1 MKDRSIKRQLLAA
14 MFLTSLVVL
23 LLSCIVLVSYELA
36 SYKRTMARSL
46 RILSVILAENSSATV
61 AFKDQDLAKKVLQS
75 LKAQPDVVAAA
86 FFDERG
92 NLYASY
98 PSPPPA
104 GFSPAFPG
112 RFGLHVEGQNLVV
125 WQPLVQKGAQ
135 VGTLFIQEDLSGIY
149 ARLLVYSLFLFLLL
163 AGCAAVAFLLA
174 KFFQARISQPI
185 LSLAGTARLVSEK
198 KDYSVRARKTSQ
210 DELGLLTDAFNE
222 MLEQI
227 QQREAALREAQQQ
240 LQRHAGELERRVT
253 ERTARLREM
262 IGELEAFSY
271 TLTHDLRAPLRS
283 MQGFAS
289 ALQEDYHDKLGP
301 EGADYIQRILTS
313 ARRMDLLIQD
323 VLTLSR
329 ISRAEMSLKPVD
341 TERLVS
347 GILDS
352 YPGFQPPQAE
362 IQVEGPLPPVL
373 ANEAALTQC
382 ISNYLT
388 NATKFVKPGV
398 GPRVV
403 ISANEANGNV
413 QINFRDNGIGVPAEA
428 REKIFGMFERLSRE
442 YEGTGIGLA
451 IVKKAAERMG
461 GTVGVS
467 SELGK
472 GSTFWL
478 KLRRG

>member
-1 MKDRSIKRQLLAA
+1 MKGKSIKRQLLAGT
-14 MFLTSLVVL
+14 FLTSLVVL
-23 LLSCIVLVSYELA
+23 LLSCVILVSYELA
-36 SYKRTMARSL
+36 SYKRTMAQNL
-46 RILSVILAENSSATV
+46 RILSAILAENSSTTV
-61 AFKDQDLAKKVLQS
+61 AFKHQDLAKKVLQS

-86 FFDERG
+86 FFDENG
-92 NLYASY
+92 KLYASY
-98 PSPPPA
+98 PSPPPPR
-104 GFSPAFPG
+104 FSPTFPG
-112 RFGLHVEGQNLVV
+112 RFGLHVEGRSLVV
-125 WQPLVQKGAQ
+125 WQPLTQNGAQ
-135 VGTLFIQEDLSGIY
+135 VGTLFIKEDLRGMY
-149 ARLLVYSLFLFLLL
+149 GRLLVYSVFLLLLL

-185 LSLAGTARLVSEK
+185 LSLADTARLVSEN
-198 KDYSVRARKTSQ
+198 KDYAVRAHKTSH

-227 QQREAALREAQQQ
+227 QQRDAALREAQQQ
-240 LQRHAGELERRVT
+240 LERYATELERRVT

-289 ALQEDYHDKLGP
+289 ALQEDYQGKLGP

-313 ARRMDLLIQD
+313 AHRMDLLIQD

-329 ISRAEMSLKPVD
+329 ISRAEMTLKRVD
-341 TERLVS
+341 TECLIS

-352 YPGFQPPQAE
+352 YPGFQRPQAD
-362 IQVEGPLPPVL
+362 IHVEGPLPPVL

-398 GPRVV
+398 APHVI
-403 ISANEANGNV
+403 ISAKETNGDV
-413 QINFRDNGIGVPAEA
+413 EIDFRDNGIGVPAEA
-428 REKIFGMFERLSRE
+428 REKIFGMFERLSRD

-461 GTVGVS
+461 GAVGVNS
-467 SELGK
+467 QLGK